1 MLKTHTDKW
10 VEVITGITTRT
21 PISGKYE

>member
-1 MLKTHTDKW
+1 MFKTHTDKW